1 MIRLKSLLNE
11 TTNTYTLYV
20 DMGGVLFKKMAAD
33 AGGSGDQTE
42 FIGNVLW
49 NSIKNL
55 DPIILSAIG
64 TNDVDNKKQ
73 TKTKQVVDYL
83 KPTPS
88 IKFVTNGTDKGKQY
102 ANKNSI
108 LIDDEDANIQSWK
121 NNGGIGIKHKS
132 TDVQATINQ
141 LKKYFNLD

>member
-1 MIRLKSLLNE
+1 MIRLKSLLSE

-20 DMGGVLFKKMAAD
+20 DMGGVLFKKMGAD

-88 IKFVTNGTDKGKQY
+88 IKFVTNGIDKGKQY

-121 NNGGIGIKHKS
+121 NNGGIGIKHNKDS
-132 TDVQATINQ
+132 VQTTINQ

>member
-20 DMGGVLFKKMAAD
+20 DMGGVLFKKMGAD

-88 IKFVTNGTDKGKQY
+88 IKFLTNGTDKGKQY

-108 LIDDEDANIQSWK
+108 LIDDEDVNIQSWK
-121 NNGGIGIKHKS
+121 NNGGIGIKHNKDS
-132 TDVQATINQ
+132 VQTTINQ

>member
-20 DMGGVLFKKMAAD
+20 DMGGVLFKKMGAD

-73 TKTKQVVDYL
+73 TKTKQVIDYL

-108 LIDDEDANIQSWK
+108 LIDDEDANIQAWK
-121 NNGGIGIKHKS
+121 NYGGIGIKHNK
-132 TDVQATINQ
+132 DFVQTTINQ
-141 LKKYFNLD
+141 LKKYFDLD